1 MKAIFI
7 AYNQAFN
14 MELADALE
22 EIGCKGFTMWNE
34 VTGRGSE
41 TGEPHYGSHAWP
53 TLNNAMFTVVDDD
66 KLDEALAILD
76 AKNRKYPLLGLR
88 AFALNVEKSL

>member
-22 EIGCKGFTMWNE
+22 AIDCKGFTMWNE
-34 VTGRGSE
+34 ITGRGSE
-41 TGEPHYGSHAWP
+41 TG
-53 TLNNAMFTVVDDD
+53 
-66 KLDEALAILD
+66 
-76 AKNRKYPLLGLR
+76 
-88 AFALNVEKSL
+88 